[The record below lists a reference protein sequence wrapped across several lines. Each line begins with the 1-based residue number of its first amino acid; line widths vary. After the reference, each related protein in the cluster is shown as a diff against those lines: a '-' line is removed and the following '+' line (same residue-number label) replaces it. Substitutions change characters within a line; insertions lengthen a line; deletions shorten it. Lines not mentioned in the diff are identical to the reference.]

1 MPEGLTLEE
10 QKHNELELYITSVIY
25 LFTYAALNTLTGL
38 VVLFL
43 DVMAVLIFRSNG
55 INGAADIVIMVL
67 LFFAV
72 STILLLAYATVQK
85 FAQGPVYVALCVMIF
100 FNLIGGIM
108 SKVFFSDVPQVM
120 YYVSFLHEIC
130 CLANAWATN
139 NHRFAFFNAI
149 EYTWDQFDWMDK
161 IVRPGLEE
169 ALIRMYLKAKP
180 LEVSPED
187 EVVIESTKEAAML
200 EELRRKAA
208 EYPTHQIKTFQ
219 RYDYEHDFQ
228 KTVKFYT
235 RQKRELSEWMQSV
248 KFEDIKSNPKE
259 NSWMQ
264 DKIGKTL
271 GRKLMGEQEYLK
283 YQEGVRKELA
293 MREGWNHKSA
303 ADRKKKR
310 KGEPGGL
317 DLGPQ
322 TIVKMTDM

>member
-1 MPEGLTLEE
+1 MQNCKDRHTCNAHPQARYFQSCFGICNAENRIRGRLCHAVFLANQHYNTARNLSCVIP
-10 QKHNELELYITSVIY
+10 KTSG
-25 LFTYAALNTLTGL
+25 F
-38 VVLFL
+38 VLQRFQL
-43 DVMAVLIFRSNG
+43 DVWG
-55 INGAADIVIMVL
+55 GD
-67 LFFAV
+67 
-72 STILLLAYATVQK
+72 
-85 FAQGPVYVALCVMIF
+85 VYT
-100 FNLIGGIM
+100 
-108 SKVFFSDVPQVM
+108 
-120 YYVSFLHEIC
+120 E
-130 CLANAWATN
+130 
-139 NHRFAFFNAI
+139 
-149 EYTWDQFDWMDK
+149 DK
-161 IVRPGLEE
+161 
-169 ALIRMYLKAKP
+169 
-180 LEVSPED
+180 
-187 EVVIESTKEAAML
+187 
-200 EELRRKAA
+200 
-208 EYPTHQIKTFQ
+208 
-219 RYDYEHDFQ
+219 